1 MISDSTTRSDTVW
14 FTTKGQVVIPLRL
27 RKEFHIEDGTRAV
40 VEVWCEKADG
50 TKTIVG
56 TASALEL

>member
-1 MISDSTTRSDTVW
+1 VLWVDEVSGPRGRIVERRPEG
-14 FTTKGQVVIPLRL
+14 KR
-27 RKEFHIEDGTRAV
+27 TRAA

>member
-1 MISDSTTRSDTVW
+1 MTDRYDLIIIGSGAGGGT
-14 FTTKGQVVIPLRL
+14 LAHRL
-27 RKEFHIEDGTRAV
+27 APTGKRTRAM

-56 TASALEL
+56 TASAIEL